1 VSKKIRNHKN
11 VNTEISQLDRGHM
24 AATTYL
30 QEETCSHLCHWE
42 ARRLCPQL
50 NLRYFSRRH

>member
-30 QEETCSHLCHWE
+30 QEETCSRLVRICQKLDVC
-42 ARRLCPQL
+42 AR
-50 NLRYFSRRH
+50 SSV